1 MCFHGTYSF
10 FYSESIHMET
20 NLEYK
25 QITKEILRKPP
36 ALIYRW
42 LGDKIF
48 ATAIISLG
56 ISIIVLAVGMA
67 WVLYGEGSLSLKE
80 FGFFGFMKGTTW
92 DPAVQLKF
100 GAWPFILG
108 TIITSLGA
116 LLLSFFPAI
125 AIAIF
130 TAEYAPRWLS
140 QIIDNLVQLIAAI
153 PSVVVGIWGIFV
165 FAPWIRDTVY
175 MPVYLWALEN
185 NPELLPLLGNPIGYG
200 MATATIILAIM
211 IVPYTTAL
219 TKDAIRL
226 VPKEQREASW
236 ALGATRWE
244 VIRMAILPYARG
256 GIMAGAILSL
266 GRAIGE
272 TMAVAMLIGNKNT
285 LPFSIIGPAA
295 TMPSVIINEFREAV
309 ENLHL
314 SSLMAIG
321 FVLFIISLIVNLV
334 AAYIS
339 RKMSIS
345 GGQVV

>member
-1 MCFHGTYSF
+1 MN
-10 FYSESIHMET
+10 MEIKPD
-20 NLEYK
+20 YK
-25 QITKEILRKPP
+25 QITKEVLSKPP
-36 ALIYRW
+36 AIIYRW

-48 ATAIISLG
+48 ATVVVILGVTIIALALG
-56 ISIIVLAVGMA
+56 MG

-80 FGFFGFMKGTTW
+80 FGFFGFLKGTTW

-100 GAWPFILG
+100 GAWPFLLG

-116 LLLSFFPAI
+116 LVLSFFPAI
-125 AIAIF
+125 AVAIF
-130 TAEYAPRWLS
+130 TAEYAPRWLA

-165 FAPWIRDTVY
+165 FAPWMRETVY
-175 MPVYLWALEN
+175 MPIYLWVLDN
-185 NPELLPLLGNPIGYG
+185 NPDLLPLLGNPIGYG
-200 MATATIILAIM
+200 MATATIVLAIM

-244 VIRMAILPYARG
+244 VIRMAIIPYARG

-314 SSLMAIG
+314 SSLMAVG

-339 RKMSIS
+339 RKLSIS
-345 GGQVV
+345 GGQAI